1 MGSVLL
7 ATVFRAGQA
16 TELADADEISD
27 ELARDG
33 ALVWVDV
40 LEPTEADL
48 ACIQEEFG
56 LHPLSIDDVR
66 RRGQRP
72 KLETFDDHA
81 FLVAYGH
88 GDDLSDLPEVELF
101 VGRNW
106 LITVRTRCRSGTA
119 FETSEV
125 RARVARSRNGTTGV
139 GFLLYV
145 VLDEMVDGYF
155 DTVDALED
163 QLEAIEEGLFEGDHL
178 LPEQE
183 IERRLLTSRQDLI
196 LLRRRLVPMRD
207 VVLAIIRDEVVW
219 VEDSSQVYFQN
230 VLDHLMRVLD
240 QIDAQREMLGSVVD
254 AHLGLQ
260 ANRMNAVMKKM
271 TSWGAILIVATLIAG
286 IYGMN
291 FKHMPELS
299 WSLGYPGALAS
310 MVLVTGG
317 LFLWFKHKSW
327 L

>member
-1 MGSVLL
+1 VLH
-7 ATVFRAGQA
+7 ATVFRADQ
-16 TELADADEISD
+16 TVELEDNADISD

-33 ALVWVDV
+33 TLVWVDV
-40 LEPTEADL
+40 LEPTEDDL
-48 ACIQEEFG
+48 ACIQEEFA
-56 LHPLSIDDVR
+56 LHPLSIEDIR
-66 RRGQRP
+66 HSGQRP

-88 GDDLSDLPEVELF
+88 NDDPSDLPEVEMF

-106 LITVRTRCRSGTA
+106 LITVRTRCLSGLA

-125 RARVARSRNGTTGV
+125 RARFGRSRNGNTGV

-155 DTVDALED
+155 DTVDVLED
-163 QLEAIEEGLFEGDHL
+163 QLEEIEQGLFEGDHL
-178 LPEQE
+178 LTEQE
-183 IERRLLTSRQDLI
+183 IERRLLTSRKNLI
-196 LLRRRLVPMRD
+196 KLRRRLVPMRD
-207 VVLAIIRDEVVW
+207 VVLAIIRDEVEW
-219 VEDSSQVYFQN
+219 VEESSQVYFQD
-230 VLDHLMRVLD
+230 VLDHLMRVID

-291 FKHMPELS
+291 FKNMPELS
-299 WSLGYPGALAS
+299 WTFGYPGALAS

-317 LFLWFKHKSW
+317 LFFWFKHKTW